1 MTFTYTASPGHTS
14 VERRRD
20 AVRLL
25 ISDTVETE
33 ALLQD
38 DAIDFAVIETSND
51 VYRAAAMCCRMLAAR
66 FSSIADTEVDGM
78 KQSYWKTRDAY
89 MRLATQLEASSLRFN
104 SSSVGAPLAGG
115 IDIQEFEEARSDQN
129 LVQPFFRIN
138 QFNNPPFSSDKPD
151 TVRD

>member
-14 VERRRD
+14 PEKRRD

-25 ISDTVETE
+25 ISDTLESE

-38 DAIDFAVIETSND
+38 DAIDFSISETSND
-51 VYRAAAMCCRMLAAR
+51 VYKAAAMCCRMLAAR

-89 MRLATQLEASSLRFN
+89 MRLATQLEASSTRF
-104 SSSVGAPLAGG
+104 SSGGIGAPLAGG
-115 IDIQEFEEARSDQN
+115 LTVQEFEEARDDKN
-129 LVQPFFRIN
+129 RVQPFFQIN
-138 QFNNPPFSSDKPD
+138 QFDNPPFHSEKSD